1 MSTDLS
7 PGAHAPG
14 TRPHTAARDDGT
26 AELGVPRS
34 RIVVASLMGTSIEF
48 YDFYVYATAAV
59 SVFPL
64 IFFASG
70 DDGAALLASM
80 ATFGAAFVARPV
92 GSIVF
97 GHYGDRIGRKATLIG
112 SLLTMGIATFLIGL
126 LPTYFQ
132 IGLWAPALLTIL
144 RFCQGLGLGGEWSGA
159 ALLATETAREGKRA
173 WAAMWPQLG
182 APIGFLLANGLFLA
196 LTLAFDHDS
205 TNPDMDGAFL
215 TWVWRLPFLL
225 SLVMVAIGLYVRVK
239 LEETPVFQRAVDN
252 DERVKAPLGEVF
264 RRNWWELILGTF
276 IMLATYVLF
285 YLMTTWI
292 LSYAIGNPETTSG
305 LGVPYSDFLVLQLI
319 GILFF
324 AAFVPVSGWLADR
337 FGRKPT
343 LIVISALMVLFGL
356 TFGWWLSA
364 GSIGL
369 GEGLNTT
376 QMMLFLI
383 VGMALMGL
391 TFGPMSAVLPEL
403 FPTNTRYTGSGIA
416 YNVSSILG
424 AALTPFVAQWLVL
437 NFSVAHVGYYLS
449 FASVLTLIALAIA
462 PETRTRSL
470 DATAD
475 TTADTEPGTALATVT
490 STRG

>member
-7 PGAHAPG
+7 QDSSTPDPG
-14 TRPHTAARDDGT
+14 TGAVHVKDDGT
-26 AELGVPRS
+26 KELGVPRS
-34 RIVVASLMGTSIEF
+34 RVVIASLMGTTIEF

-64 IFFASG
+64 IFFAAG
-70 DDGAALLASM
+70 DEGAALLASM
-80 ATFGAAFVARPV
+80 ATFGAAFVARPI
-92 GSIVF
+92 GSVVF
-97 GHYGDRIGRKATLIG
+97 GHFGDRIGRKATLIG

-126 LPTYFQ
+126 LPTYYQ

-159 ALLATETAREGKRA
+159 ALLATETAAKGKRA

-182 APIGFLLANGLFLA
+182 APIGFLLANGLFLI
-196 LTLAFDHDS
+196 LTLSFNHDS

-225 SLVMVAIGLYVRVK
+225 SLIMVAVGLYVR
-239 LEETPVFQRAVDN
+239 LRLQETPVFQRAVDN
-252 DERVKAPLGEVF
+252 DERVKAPLSEVF
-264 RRNWWELILGTF
+264 RKNWKELILGTF

-292 LSYAIGNPETTSG
+292 LSYSISSPDVSG
-305 LGVPYSDFLVLQLI
+305 LGVPYADFLVLQLI

-324 AAFVPVSGWLADR
+324 AAFVPVAGWLADK

-343 LIVISALMVLFGL
+343 LIVITILLILFGL

-364 GSIGL
+364 SSIGQ
-369 GEGLNTT
+369 GSELNTT
-376 QMMLFLI
+376 QMMIFLI

-449 FASVLTLIALAIA
+449 FASVLTLIALIIA
-462 PETRTRSL
+462 PETKTKSL
-470 DATAD
+470 D
-475 TTADTEPGTALATVT
+475 TEAETVT
-490 STRG
+490 LP